1 MAGGYQGAIPN
12 MRVMIAVAPALK
24 RTLRARER
32 ERVCMEARWIRK

>member
-32 ERVCMEARWIRK
+32 ERESLYGGTLD